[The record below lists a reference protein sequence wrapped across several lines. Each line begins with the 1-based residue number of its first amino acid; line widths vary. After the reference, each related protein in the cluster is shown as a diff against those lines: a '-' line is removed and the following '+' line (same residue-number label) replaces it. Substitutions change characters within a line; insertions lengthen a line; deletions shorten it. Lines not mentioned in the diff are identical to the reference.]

1 MKITTGRIIPTW
13 LISCL
18 IISGINAW
26 TSRSFSNIPKSKP
39 LYFKRISSAESTK
52 EFRQLHES
60 GINEQQQVHAST
72 RRQWFVQNAGLL
84 GLTGFGWNIAGRKAS
99 AEQTRSAL
107 CDPTV
112 VILEKFV
119 NGSRRRIY
127 ILGTAHISESSA
139 ALAGQLVREIH
150 PDAVFVELD
159 AKRVGRL
166 VLPPPTVP
174 PSSSPQSSSPQ
185 SFSTQGSPQA
195 TLPIPRPTPILADM
209 KENIISSQLAISVA
223 IAALL
228 NFENPISTF
237 QNRLQKAATDFVGG
251 QIKGLY
257 QQLENEGF
265 SAGEEFVVAVKEGLA
280 INATIVLGDRDVD
293 VTLSRLTQAIQ
304 KTDLKKLLTDPT
316 LNDPNGLGDGGQI
329 GGGDGIK
336 LNPQTGTFDIKAD
349 ELRGYVET
357 LKTKEKVNQLMYSFK
372 TAAPEIYQAMVAER
386 DIYMGDGLNRLG
398 SLSSNN
404 SDTLAMTTTSGVNP
418 SEYSLRLPF
427 ENIVAVMGLA
437 HLDGVKTYLVQEGGW
452 REIPPPRTC

>member
-1 MKITTGRIIPTW
+1 
-13 LISCL
+13 
-18 IISGINAW
+18 
-26 TSRSFSNIPKSKP
+26 
-39 LYFKRISSAESTK
+39 
-52 EFRQLHES
+52 
-60 GINEQQQVHAST
+60 
-72 RRQWFVQNAGLL
+72 
-84 GLTGFGWNIAGRKAS
+84 
-99 AEQTRSAL
+99 
-107 CDPTV
+107 
-112 VILEKFV
+112 
-119 NGSRRRIY
+119 
-127 ILGTAHISESSA
+127 
-139 ALAGQLVREIH
+139 
-150 PDAVFVELD
+150 LD

-174 PSSSPQSSSPQ
+174 PSSSPQSFSLQSS
-185 SFSTQGSPQA
+185 STQGSPQA

-316 LNDPNGLGDGGQI
+316 LNDPNVLGDGGQI